1 MIPFFPQ
8 EEEEEEEEED
18 EEDLEVSDQLCNSL
32 YLIYIVAHHPSI
44 YILIR
49 LLLYWFC

>member
-18 EEDLEVSDQLCNSL
+18 EEDLEVSDQLCYSL

-44 YILIR
+44 YVHTHPSFVV
-49 LLLYWFC
+49 FC